1 MKRVEKRQHLEC
13 LHWESGQP
21 GRDDALAGGF
31 GFAGTD
37 FPAVGEVR
45 RIVHAMLIVADV
57 VGALRVESR
66 CDRLGRESPIPS
78 ADFLLP

>member
-1 MKRVEKRQHLEC
+1 MIPVKRMEKRRHLEC

-31 GFAGTD
+31 GFSGTD
-37 FPAVGEVR
+37 FPAVGGSS

-57 VGALRVESR
+57 VGQQLVR
-66 CDRLGRESPIPS
+66 
-78 ADFLLP
+78 